1 MLVVFDEGRGSTPGG
16 PGYLGVA
23 PSGATIDNREVSLSW
38 FMRTILSLLALCLA
52 PAALQAQT
60 GARVDVLTG
69 RVTDL
74 TGKPIADAQVG
85 ATSLGSGNTRSYT
98 TDEQGRYKIFFPETA
113 PKYVLQAKRMGFAPV
128 QRTITRHTK
137 DPEEMTIDLQLGGA
151 PLALSMVEITGGSDA
166 LPPREPEKVSG
177 VDATVPN
184 PIADIIAMKDT
195 LRLSAIQMIG
205 LTDVA
210 DSLQAKNGRIYRN
223 IRSLLSKSQEA
234 GDVTQ
239 MAGSVAIML
248 EEASGNT
255 ARAITAAQKLLRAE
269 QWAILPQVIRDRP
282 EDEGGGTAKQ

>member
-1 MLVVFDEGRGSTPGG
+1 MLIVFDENCGPTPGG
-16 PGYLGVA
+16 PGYLAVA
-23 PSGATIDNREVSLSW
+23 PERATIDNREVSLSW
-38 FMRTILSLLALCLA
+38 LMRTILSLLALCLA
-52 PAALQAQT
+52 PAALQAQA

-74 TGKPIADAQVG
+74 NGKPIADAQVG
-85 ATSLGSGNTRSYT
+85 ATSLGSGHTRSYT
-98 TDEQGRYKIFFPETA
+98 TDEEGRYKIFFPETA
-113 PKYVLQAKRMGFAPV
+113 PKYVLQAKRLGFSPV

-166 LPPREPEKVSG
+166 LPQREPEKVSG

-205 LTDVA
+205 LTDAA

-255 ARAITAAQKLLRAE
+255 ARAIAAAQKLLRTE

-282 EDEGGGTAKQ
+282 EDQSGATAKQ